1 MAVSSPDGRL
11 RFGREAAQAQELNV
25 KVGQLLNGLHEF
37 VVLAQSLADPLPV
50 N

>member
-1 MAVSSPDGRL
+1 MAASSADGGL
-11 RFGREAAQAQELNV
+11 RFGRQTAQAQELNV
-25 KVGQLLNGLHEF
+25 EVGQLLNGLHEF